1 MKRAAVLVSALAVV
15 LYTVGISAQAKPS
28 FAGTWVMAA
37 PAAPAAPPA
46 GGAGGGGGGGGGRGG
61 GRGGAVSGMEVTIA
75 QDATTLT
82 INKMTGGATPAP
94 LKIVV
99 TLDGKDSKNTSTGRN
114 GEVVTTSQ
122 AVWDGAKLTIT
133 STSAPAG
140 RGPTTTKQ
148 TLSMDAGNLVV
159 ENFGADGTSMAKLTY
174 KKK

>member
-15 LYTVGISAQAKPS
+15 LYTVGISAQAKPN
-28 FAGTWVMAA
+28 FAGTWVMD
-37 PAAPAAPPA
+37 APAAPPA
-46 GGAGGGGGGGGGRGG
+46 GAPPAGGGGGGGGRGG
-61 GRGGAVSGMEVTIA
+61 GRGGGPVSGMEVTIA

-82 INKMTGGATPAP
+82 INKMAGNPPAA
-94 LKIVV
+94 LVVKV

-133 STSAPAG
+133 STADQG

-159 ENFGADGTSMAKLTY
+159 ENFGADGTAMAKLTY

>member
-1 MKRAAVLVSALAVV
+1 MQMKRAAVLVSALAVMC
-15 LYTVGISAQAKPS
+15 YTVAIGAQAKPN
-28 FAGTWVMAA
+28 FAGTWVMDM

-46 GGAGGGGGGGGGRGG
+46 GGGGGGGGRGG
-61 GRGGAVSGMEVTIA
+61 GRGGGPVSGMEVTIA

-82 INKMTGGATPAP
+82 INKMAGGQTPTP
-94 LKIVV
+94 VVVKV
-99 TLDGKDSKNTSTGRN
+99 TLDGKDSKNTSQGRN

-122 AVWDGAKLTIT
+122 AVWDGAKLMVT
-133 STSAPAG
+133 STADQG

-148 TLSMDAGNLVV
+148 SLSLEGGNLVV